1 MRGRCTYFP
10 DEKRIAKG
18 AYTAC
23 LFNLL
28 NDLNNLKV
36 GERKLTEDEKNIL
49 LKNLLIKA
57 KILL

>member
-36 GERKLTEDEKNIL
+36 GERKLTEDEKIFC
-49 LKNLLIKA
+49 
-57 KILL
+57 